1 MKKIV
6 LKKNKNLFN
15 ADYYITRKENK
26 NAIIVLVSNK
36 KEINKAIASY
46 LKPFY
51 LNGLFIYT
59 QEKVKKEIHLS
70 NFDLKDIEEGISF
83 LKTYSIDNIGLVCA
97 SVKTVIG
104 LYAASIFKD
113 IKYVLAFS
121 PCDYVIEGTIKN
133 KHQKIKEWPSNES
146 LIKYNDELIPYH
158 PYNLTKEEFWNL
170 SNNKEFKEP
179 HTLDVFNKSL
189 ENEIKDNE
197 YIKVEN
203 INGPIMFFSSKDDS
217 MWDSSKSVKRMVDRL
232 KSNKCKYNYSSYE
245 FDLGTHFLF
254 PEPLIKKLGRF
265 GGDLLT
271 NQFISGRNNK
281 KKVKETRIKIDEDIK
296 IFFSKFVN
304 TEK

>member
-1 MKKIV
+1 MKRVKAKVLSILLAIV
-6 LKKNKNLFN
+6 MMLGLIPLS
-15 ADYYITRKENK
+15 AIT
-26 NAIIVLVSNK
+26 A
-36 KEINKAIASY
+36 
-46 LKPFY
+46 
-51 LNGLFIYT
+51 
-59 QEKVKKEIHLS
+59 
-70 NFDLKDIEEGISF
+70 
-83 LKTYSIDNIGLVCA
+83 
-97 SVKTVIG
+97 
-104 LYAASIFKD
+104 YAAEAYTVDLTSGK
-113 IKYVLAFS
+113 A
-121 PCDYVIEGTIKN
+121 VIA
-133 KHQKIKEWPSNES
+133 
-146 LIKYNDELIPYH
+146 
-158 PYNLTKEEFWNL
+158 TKEEFWNL

-203 INGPIMFFSSKDDS
+203 INGPIIFFSSKDDS

-232 KSNKCKYNYSSYE
+232 KSNKFKYNYSSYE

-281 KKVKETRIKIDEDIK
+281 KEVKETRIKIDEEIK